1 MADNICTIPYQGVDY
16 PFHPRDITISR
27 LREMKQKYG
36 PEYGAYASFVN
47 LFLTG
52 DADAIACAISMVL
65 RKAGTKRPPE
75 AIDYSPVEIFE
86 AIAEANEQRLD
97 VESEGEPEAD
107 PTVAS
112 DDATILDGDLT

>member
-1 MADNICTIPYQGVDY
+1 MADNICVIPFQGVDY
-16 PFHPRDITISR
+16 PFHPRDITISQLR
-27 LREMKQKYG
+27 LMKQKYG

-47 LFLTG
+47 LFLNG

-65 RKAGTKRPPE
+65 KKAGIKRPPE

-86 AIAEANEQRLD
+86 AIAAANEQRA
-97 VESEGEPEAD
+97 ETEAEGEPEED

-112 DDATILDGDLT
+112 DDAKTNDGDLT